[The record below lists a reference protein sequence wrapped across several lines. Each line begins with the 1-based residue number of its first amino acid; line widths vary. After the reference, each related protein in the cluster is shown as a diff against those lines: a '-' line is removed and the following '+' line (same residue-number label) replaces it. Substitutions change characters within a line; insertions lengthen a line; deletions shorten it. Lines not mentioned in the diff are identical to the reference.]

1 MSMLP
6 ARALSTGRVSG
17 SPPAIPWW
25 STGGTSSFRVTRPSI
40 RWGVVPRGMGYLGA
54 SDSPVRVRVAT
65 RMPCG
70 SPREVFVPDPK
81 GDIRISVPRPG
92 HVGVLDRMY
101 DAWQERGASMT
112 RSQFPALLHWATYRS
127 PGVGDVTD
135 RGKVVAW
142 LRLHPAVS
150 GRRISA
156 VAALFKDAV
165 LSQHQRTYGEPP
177 AILHGHGFMR
187 SGYDLARYLAL
198 PDVGSPRS
206 RGRIHGLALWLPPG
220 SDRVQRQR
228 ACDAAVAID
237 ALVGRGIEARVEPRG
252 DEERP
257 WAANPRRWRGPSHT
271 WVTAFPVVYERR
283 GVPGLS
289 EAARWC
295 RHAGLPEPIAF
306 RWCRTPLLSGGVDLA
321 PVEVNRPGRPA
332 LPYSHAEFRFAEP
345 NATGRHVIGCVA
357 ERLRSL
363 WVDPAA
369 PPLDV
374 ISLRSGIASRTPTD
388 PARPTVVLC
397 TLQMYGSRLLF
408 RGYGSSR
415 PSVDS
420 AMAGT
425 DSLVL
430 LDEAHPV
437 VRQRL
442 DATKP
447 LHVNVVNGELAS
459 RLIEA
464 TVALIH
470 EAPAPAAC
478 LVFCNTPK
486 TARETFEH
494 LGKRLPE
501 AEVLLLTGLVRERE
515 AVRIRARILDPEHG
529 MTTARRGDARRRYHL
544 IVVATQTLEV
554 GADIDAEYLVTEA
567 CGVRALTQRL
577 GRLNRLARFPHARAT
592 YVHVPPPKSRGGK
605 SSGADADTWP
615 VYGPE
620 PTTVLER
627 LLNSR
632 AGGDAGTVDLS
643 PRSVASVLG
652 PSLDDPGRAPEVL
665 PGLLWEW
672 TKTTTRPEGEA
683 PVEPYFSGITARRL
697 SVTLLWRAHVPAP
710 RRRLWPRGTDR
721 EAIDVPLA
729 QAREVLEDDEI
740 RRLAPDG
747 VTVEEVSADD
757 LRPAASDPVADASL
771 ANLGLPLDAVA
782 IRRLCG
788 AELGGLV
795 DTALG
800 IADDDRDIDVA
811 ERSEAISDILATLR
825 GTPVPPGWEEAEWAE
840 FVGRLRPRVLEPRNE
855 VPRLPVERP
864 AGEALNDEF
873 DELSLG
879 PVAVELDRHGRA
891 VGARAGT
898 LAERIGLPE
907 DLLEVVGSAAT
918 LHDIGKADARFQRWL
933 DPRRESASILAKSDT
948 PRHRWEAMRV
958 SSGWPKGGRHED
970 LSARLVCAWLAQR
983 PDWGSPLQRDLLVH
997 LVISHHGKGRPLVPP
1012 ATDGTAGSVSAVV
1025 ECVSVTANTDLAMV
1039 DWEQPGRFHRL
1050 QVQLGPWGLALLEAI
1065 LIRADH
1071 AVSASVDGT
1080 PEGI

>member
-1 MSMLP
+1 MTDAGLTLGDAVEACDSVRTAPLP
-6 ARALSTGRVSG
+6 TFPEFYRAVNGRDPFSWQTRLAASVAGEERWPTEIGVPTGLGKTACLDIAVWWLASQSGRAPGLRTAPTRIWWVVNRRLLVDSTAEHAREVAGALHEPESTG
-17 SPPAIPWW
+17 
-25 STGGTSSFRVTRPSI
+25 
-40 RWGVVPRGMGYLGA
+40 L
-54 SDSPVRVRVAT
+54 
-65 RMPCG
+65 
-70 SPREVFVPDPK
+70 
-81 GDIRISVPRPG
+81 
-92 HVGVLDRMY
+92 
-101 DAWQERGASMT
+101 
-112 RSQFPALLHWATYRS
+112 
-127 PGVGDVTD
+127 
-135 RGKVVAW
+135 
-142 LRLHPAVS
+142 
-150 GRRISA
+150 
-156 VAALFKDAV
+156 
-165 LSQHQRTYGEPP
+165 
-177 AILHGHGFMR
+177 
-187 SGYDLARYLAL
+187 
-198 PDVGSPRS
+198 
-206 RGRIHGLALWLPPG
+206 
-220 SDRVQRQR
+220 
-228 ACDAAVAID
+228 DAA
-237 ALVGRGIEARVEPRG
+237 
-252 DEERP
+252 
-257 WAANPRRWRGPSHT
+257 
-271 WVTAFPVVYERR
+271 
-283 GVPGLS
+283 
-289 EAARWC
+289 
-295 RHAGLPEPIAF
+295 
-306 RWCRTPLLSGGVDLA
+306 
-321 PVEVNRPGRPA
+321 
-332 LPYSHAEFRFAEP
+332 
-345 NATGRHVIGCVA
+345 GRHVIECIA

-374 ISLRSGIASRTPTD
+374 ISLRGGIASRTPTD

-397 TLQMYGSRLLF
+397 TLPMYGSRLLF

-415 PSVDS
+415 PSVDA

-430 LDEAHPV
+430 LDETHLAGHLRTLVPALADCDPAARELLGAKRSRPTVVSLTATGDAARSERFDLDDDDEAHPV

-442 DATKP
+442 DAAKP
-447 LHVNVVNGELAS
+447 LHVNDVNGEPAS
-459 RLIEA
+459 RLVEA

-470 EAPAPAAC
+470 EALAPAAC

-486 TARETFEH
+486 TARETFE
-494 LGKRLPE
+494 RLCKVFPA

-529 MTTARRGDARRRYHL
+529 METTRPADAPRRHHL

-577 GRLNRLARFPHARAT
+577 GRLNRLGRFPHARAT
-592 YVHVPPPKSRGGK
+592 YVHMPPPKSRGGT

-615 VYGPE
+615 VYGRE
-620 PTTVLER
+620 PATVLER
-627 LLNSR
+627 LLNAR

-643 PRSVASVLG
+643 PSSIASVLG
-652 PSLDDPGRAPEVL
+652 PPLDDPGRAPEVL

-672 TKTTTRPEGEA
+672 TKTTAPPEGEA
-683 PVEPYFSGITARRL
+683 PVEPYFSGVTAPRL

-729 QAREVLEDDEI
+729 QAREVLENDEI

-747 VTVEEVSADD
+747 VTVEDVSADD
-757 LRPAASDPVADASL
+757 LRPGDRIVVASDGGHMDRFGWNPAASDPVVDASL

-795 DTALG
+795 DTAPG

-825 GTPVPPGWEEAEWAE
+825 GTPVPPGWEAAEWAR

-864 AGEALNDEF
+864 ADEALSDEF

-879 PVAVELDRHGRA
+879 PVVVELDQHGGA
-891 VGARAGT
+891 VGRRARA
-898 LAERIGLPE
+898 AAVRIGLPG
-907 DLLEVVGSAAT
+907 DLLEVVERAAE

-933 DPRRESASILAKSDT
+933 DPRRESGPLLAKSDA

-958 SSGWPKGGRHED
+958 SSGWPRGGRHED
-970 LSARLVCAWLAQR
+970 LSARLVRAWLAQT

-997 LVISHHGKGRPLVPP
+997 LVISHHGKGRPLVLP
-1012 ATDGTAGSVSAVV
+1012 AADGTTGSVSGVV
-1025 ECVSVTANTDLAMV
+1025 EGVSVTAHADLAAV

-1050 QVQLGPWGLALLEAI
+1050 QMQLGPWGLALLEAI
-1065 LIRADH
+1065 VIRADP
-1071 AVSASVDGT
+1071 AVSAGVDGT
-1080 PEGI
+1080 LEDA